1 MRMLEP
7 LGEDE
12 CRWLIRNLLGGGGVS
27 TQTAAS
33 IARAAGGNPLFIEEL
48 IAELIDRRLLVRS
61 DDRWEPTADLAPRP
75 HPSRRVR
82 AAGSPPGRLDVE
94 ERAVL
99 ERASVVGQVFDRQA
113 VVALSPEPARPA
125 VGHASPCWSADSC
138 SVPRERAAPPT
149 VMPPGPDPGGSGS
162 ATS

>member
-1 MRMLEP
+1 MMLEP

-12 CRWLIRNLLGGGGVS
+12 CRRLIRNLLGGGGVS
-27 TQTAAS
+27 TPTAAS
-33 IARAAGGNPLFIEEL
+33 IAKAAGGNPLFIEEL

-61 DDRWEPTADLAPRP
+61 GDRWEATADLAHVPIP
-75 HPSRRVR
+75 AGVSALL
-82 AAGSPPGRLDVE
+82 AARLDRLDAE

-125 VGHASPCWSADSC
+125 VGPRLAMLVRRQLIRAEGAGGAADGD
-138 SVPRERAAPPT
+138 AAT
-149 VMPPGPDPGGSGS
+149 AGPGGSAS